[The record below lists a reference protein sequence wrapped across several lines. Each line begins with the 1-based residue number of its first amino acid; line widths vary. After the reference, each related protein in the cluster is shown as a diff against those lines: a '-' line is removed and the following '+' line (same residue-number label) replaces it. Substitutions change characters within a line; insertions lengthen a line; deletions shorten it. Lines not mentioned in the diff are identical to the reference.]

1 MRGLPDGFGQ
11 RAYHTMGIIKA
22 RAHEVVR
29 VYCFLLF
36 STLFAIPREN
46 SLGPKNKPLPSVV
59 KLLHK
64 SSLPIPVRIDLGI
77 QLVHEGRLLARAR
90 AHARARRTS
99 VAGDTDVLAVEATG
113 LAVARGP
120 VVPAR
125 RAVLRG
131 RRAHTLTK
139 TRGACACAGALTTTE
154 SISVSFL
161 AGLDHVPVVGEGF
174 VAGQVGAA
182 GVVRVGPV
190 DALVRRVH
198 VSVRLFRLHGL
209 VVPPGRAGV
218 FLVATARGGAGP
230 EGAAGAAELAQ
241 GLHGHDGGA
250 VVLAVGVMDLV
261 NWLGGVDDFWLD
273 GFLVDYWLNA
283 VLLLDDL

>member
-1 MRGLPDGFGQ
+1 M
-11 RAYHTMGIIKA
+11 
-22 RAHEVVR
+22 
-29 VYCFLLF
+29 
-36 STLFAIPREN
+36 N
-46 SLGPKNKPLPSVV
+46 
-59 KLLHK
+59 LLHK

-77 QLVHEGRLLARAR
+77 QLVHEGRLLTRTR
-90 AHARARRTS
+90 AHTRARRTS
-99 VAGDTDVLAVEATG
+99 VAGTTDVLAVEATG
-113 LAVARGP
+113 LAVARRS
-120 VVPAR
+120 VVTAR

-139 TRGACACAGALTTTE
+139 TRRACACAGALTTTE

-161 AGLDHVPVVGEGF
+161 AGLDHVSVVGEGF
-174 VAGQVGAA
+174 VAGQVGAT

-190 DALVRRVH
+190 DALVRWVDVR
-198 VSVRLFRLHGL
+198 VRLLRLHGL
-209 VVPPGRAGV
+209 VVPPGRPGV

-241 GLHGHDGGA
+241 SLHGHDGGA

-261 NWLGGVDDFWLD
+261 NWLGGVDNFWLD